1 MPSFYESPYLWD
13 TWDDQDGDDHAGGVE
28 HANPL
33 FFLIGLFRE
42 QKIQNQLKKREKKKI
57 AIFVEIS

>member
-13 TWDDQDGDDHAGGVE
+13 TWDDPDGDDHAEGVE
-28 HANPL
+28 HANSL

-42 QKIQNQLKKREKKKI
+42 QKIQNQLKKRGKKKI